1 MSYVIA
7 GKAIKVKRI
16 STLKTKMEKIIPEYT
31 MTLLTLSAL
40 GTIFAAVGAAVVS
53 SGGSKKSSSTI
64 PPIAETVKSESKEE
78 ADLSHKMLE
87 IGYWVMIGILGP
99 DWNIGS

>member
-7 GKAIKVKRI
+7 GKAIKN
-16 STLKTKMEKIIPEYT
+16 EY
-31 MTLLTLSAL
+31 LAL

-78 ADLSHKMLE
+78 ADFIQQFVAEAEKEEKKH
-87 IGYWVMIGILGP
+87 
-99 DWNIGS
+99 